1 MLFVQIKPRLIALA
15 LVAALAAAACGG
27 DDDSPTPSASPSPPP
42 TLAPGV
48 TPGPGVTET
57 EIRLGMTNDLAG
69 VGETPYAAVSD
80 AIGAYFEKV
89 NQDGGVCGRDLLL
102 VTKDDQYNPELA
114 LATTKEL
121 VEQDGVLAIVG
132 ALGTAAHLAVADYLN
147 DPNGD
152 GNKDDGVP
160 DLFVST
166 GYSGWGDVARW
177 PWTIGFIPDYQ
188 TDAKALASYINENQ
202 RGKKI
207 GILYESN
214 ELGNDYDSA
223 LKNSLTDP
231 ALLVSEQPYDSAAP
245 DVAGHIDAL
254 SQAGVEVV
262 VLATTPD
269 VSALAITTAHGRGYN
284 PQLVLSYV
292 NSQTQLA
299 TLIGA
304 GAALDQL
311 TAGFRELSGAVSTT
325 YLLSAIDSEDDPAV
339 VEHKRIMQTFGGTQ
353 VSTLTVYG
361 QALAETAVAALS
373 RTCDRPTRKGL
384 MNAVESLRG
393 FHPSL
398 LLPGIDVNLGPK
410 DHHSFQTLQV
420 VSFGE
425 DGSQTAIGEP
435 VSLE

>member
-1 MLFVQIKPRLIALA
+1 MQIRPRLIVLA
-15 LVAALAAAACGG
+15 LVAVMAAAACGG
-27 DDDSPTPSASPSPPP
+27 DEDSPSPSVSPSPPP

-48 TPGPGVTET
+48 TPGPGVTEA

-69 VGETPYAAVSD
+69 VGDTPYAAVSD
-80 AIGAYFEKV
+80 ALAAYFEKV
-89 NQDGGVCGRDLLL
+89 NQDGGVCGRDLVL
-102 VTKDDQYNPELA
+102 VTKDDQYNPELV
-114 LATTKEL
+114 LAKTKEL
-121 VEQDGVLAIVG
+121 VEQDGVLAILG
-132 ALGTAAHLAVADYLN
+132 ALGTSAHLAVADYLN
-147 DPNGD
+147 DPNAD

-177 PWTIGFIPDYQ
+177 PWTIGFVPDYQ

-202 RGKKI
+202 RGKKV

-223 LKNSLTDP
+223 LKSSLADP

-245 DVAGHIDAL
+245 DIAGHIGTL
-254 SQAGVEVV
+254 SQAGAEVF
-262 VLATTPD
+262 VLATTPEA
-269 VSALAITTAHGRGYN
+269 SASAITAAHGQGYN

-299 TLIGA
+299 TLIGG
-304 GAALDQL
+304 GAAPDQL
-311 TAGFRELSGAVSTT
+311 SAGFRELRGAVSTA
-325 YLLSAIDSEDDPAV
+325 YLLSAIDNEDDPAV
-339 VEHKRIMQTFGGTQ
+339 VEHMRIMQTFGGTQ

-384 MNAVESLRG
+384 MDAAQSLRG
-393 FHPSL
+393 FRPSL

-410 DHHSFQTLQV
+410 DHHAFQTLQV

-425 DGSQTAIGEP
+425 DGSQTAIGAP